1 MIRSYKYD
9 DCTQISEHFNANEF
23 ACECHNIHDNLIS
36 DEIVEK
42 LEEIFKAIG
51 ASKGWNCQEMCSQE
65 THKNMNRQVSGSV
78 MRELL

>member
-36 DEIVEK
+36 DELIEK
-42 LEEIFKAIG
+42 LEEED
-51 ASKGWNCQEMCSQE
+51 N
-65 THKNMNRQVSGSV
+65 KND
-78 MRELL
+78 